1 MKQMLLILLI
11 AFFSFASYGQDI
23 FFTKT
28 GTVIFESSTPLET
41 IYAENNQVTSFLKTT
56 DGELNF
62 AGLIKS
68 FKFKNALM
76 EEHFNENYIE
86 SANFPKAV
94 FKGQILNWTAIDLTL
109 EEVQEADIAGELTLH
124 GVTKKIA
131 TTGTL
136 LPQNGK
142 ISGSCKFVVSAE
154 DFDIKIPAV
163 VRDKIAKE
171 ITVSV
176 DVNYEPYT
184 R

>member
-1 MKQMLLILLI
+1 MKQMLLILLV
-11 AFFSFASYGQDI
+11 AFFSFASFGQDVY
-23 FFTKT
+23 FTKT
-28 GTVIFESSTPLET
+28 GKVVFDSSTPLET
-41 IYAENNQVTSFLKTT
+41 IHAENKQVTSFLKTT
-56 DGELNF
+56 NGELNF

-86 SANFPKAV
+86 STKFPKVV
-94 FKGQILNWTAIDLTL
+94 FKGQILNWDAIDLAQ
-109 EEVQEADIAGELTLH
+109 EEVQNIDIEGELSLH
-124 GVTKKIA
+124 GETKKLT

-142 ISGSCKFVVSAE
+142 ISGNCKFVVSAE
-154 DFDIKIPAV
+154 DFGIEIPAV

-171 ITVSV
+171 VNVSV
-176 DVNYEPYT
+176 EVVYEPYQ

>member
-1 MKQMLLILLI
+1 MKKYILILLI
-11 AFFSFASYGQDI
+11 VILSVTSYGQDVY
-23 FFTKT
+23 FTKT
-28 GTVIFESSTPLET
+28 GTVIFDSSTPLET
-41 IYAENNQVTSFLKTT
+41 IHAENEQVTSFLKIA

-86 SANFPKAV
+86 SAKYPKAV
-94 FKGQILNWTAIDLTL
+94 FKGQILNWAVIDLSK
-109 EEVQEADIAGELTLH
+109 EEAQEAEIEGELILH
-124 GVTKKIA
+124 GVSKKISTKA
-131 TTGTL
+131 TL
-136 LPQNGK
+136 HPHNGLIK
-142 ISGSCKFVVSAE
+142 ASCAFVVSAE

-171 ITVSV
+171 VTVTV
-176 DVNYEPYT
+176 NVNYEPYK